1 MKRITKR
8 PPVLQDSESDSD
20 LENPPRQR
28 RRKHVLIPTPPDSI
42 NNDDAE
48 EESEGEDIEDT
59 EDEVEDCGQDEYE
72 DDGFL
77 VQDEDELHDE
87 DEELLVYNSSSII
100 ANMILPPPLVLQ
112 PATSFPVV
120 PITTSSMPVVRRGRG
135 RPKGLVNCM
144 NKCFYFIF

>member
-1 MKRITKR
+1 
-8 PPVLQDSESDSD
+8 
-20 LENPPRQR
+20 
-28 RRKHVLIPTPPDSI
+28 
-42 NNDDAE
+42 
-48 EESEGEDIEDT
+48 
-59 EDEVEDCGQDEYE
+59 VEDCGQDEYE

-77 VQDEDELHDE
+77 VQDGDELHDEE

-112 PATSFPVV
+112 PATSFPVE

-144 NKCFYFIF
+144 NKCFYFYF